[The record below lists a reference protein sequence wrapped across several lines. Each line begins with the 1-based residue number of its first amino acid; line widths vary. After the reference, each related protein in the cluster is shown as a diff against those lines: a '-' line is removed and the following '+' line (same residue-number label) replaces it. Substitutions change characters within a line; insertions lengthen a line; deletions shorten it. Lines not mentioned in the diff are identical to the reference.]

1 MELPWIVLTCALA
14 LGILSLLLY
23 LLSLRRSIREV
34 AEELEEKLRTDTNT
48 LISISSGV
56 TSSVLKNVT
65 MGLGA
70 SIQSSNAAARLVALG
85 STAVGLIAV
94 LLWRWI
100 HIRLC
105 S

>member
-1 MELPWIVLTCALA
+1 MHQQSSMLNFSPFFQ
-14 LGILSLLLY
+14 LS
-23 LLSLRRSIREV
+23 
-34 AEELEEKLRTDTNT
+34 RT
-48 LISISSGV
+48 SGV